1 MKEQGQG
8 KVCTSLDACVSIMC
22 DVHIRKGKV
31 FDAEALNETI
41 GNRRVLRLLLNNYNK
56 DAKNFCPHATH

>member
-1 MKEQGQG
+1 MTFIYAG
-8 KVCTSLDACVSIMC
+8 
-22 DVHIRKGKV
+22 KGKV

-56 DAKNFCPHATH
+56 DAKDFCPHATH